1 MSWNNG
7 IGGERAIRFSETLK
21 LGRKEARNNLMKEGS
36 DPMCKDG
43 QTDGRPTVEQR
54 ESERADESE

>member
-1 MSWNNG
+1 MNGRSAFRRLSSW
-7 IGGERAIRFSETLK
+7 
-21 LGRKEARNNLMKEGS
+21 GRKEARNNLMKEGS

-54 ESERADESE
+54 ESERADGSE